1 MGVRLQR
8 SVQKKALADVNRLYG
23 NGFSKK
29 DLPTGRDGR
38 VLPQYDSRKAGAHR
52 SSMNIAKYLD
62 GAGGQKI
69 RNDQKEKYKNMRT
82 QLMEDRISDPLR
94 TKTYTVNQGENSKTF
109 RDPVKNYTVGQE
121 ILSNINAAKRGTGM
135 SSSSK
140 LGGLSAQDAMTE
152 YGRRAPLIGASP
164 GRSVQ
169 KNGGFEII
177 NSAPPVVTN
186 LAATPIDFSR
196 RIVQ

>member
-1 MGVRLQR
+1 LQR
-8 SVQKKALADVNRLYG
+8 SVQKKAIEDVNRLYG

-38 VLPQYDSRKAGAHR
+38 VLPQYDSSKAGPYR
-52 SSMNIAKYLD
+52 SRMNIAKYLD

-82 QLMEDRISDPLR
+82 QLMEDRISDPQR

-121 ILSNINAAKRGTGM
+121 ILSNINAAQRGTGM

-152 YGRRAPLIGASP
+152 YGSRAPLIGASP

-169 KNGGFEII
+169 KKGRFQVI

-186 LAATPIDFSR
+186 LAPTIDFSR